1 MSDIKKLLE
10 QNKQWAA
17 DTVEQYPDFF
27 KELSEQQSP
36 KYLWIGCADSRV
48 PATQITN
55 LMPGEIFVHRNIA
68 NQVSST
74 DLSCMSVMQFAVEVL
89 KVEHIIV
96 CGHYGCGGVN
106 AALSNQ
112 QLGLIDSWL
121 TKIKDVYIQNETKFS
136 AISNDQER
144 SDLMCELNVK
154 AQVQSVCNTTIVQ
167 DAWKRGQKLSVHGWC
182 YSLNNG
188 HIRDLEVSVEDAS
201 NNHRVYQ
208 YTKDS

>member
-1 MSDIKKLLE
+1 MSDVKDLLS
-10 QNKQWAA
+10 QNRAWAA

-68 NQVSST
+68 NQVSTT
-74 DLSCMSVMQFAVEVL
+74 DLNCMSVLQFAVEVL

-112 QLGLIDSWL
+112 QLGLIDTWL
-121 TKIKDVYIQNETKFS
+121 TQIKDVYIKNETKFT
-136 AISNDQER
+136 AITDEQER

-154 AQVQSVCNTTIVQ
+154 DQVQTVCNTTIVQ

-182 YSLNNG
+182 YSLKNG
-188 HIRDLEVSVEDAS
+188 HITDLEVSTDNVK
-201 NNHRVYQ
+201 NNHKVYQ
-208 YTKDS
+208 YTADE

>member
-10 QNKQWAA
+10 QNRQWAA

-68 NQVSST
+68 NQVSTT
-74 DLSCMSVMQFAVEVL
+74 DLNCMSVLQFAVQVL
-89 KVEHIIV
+89 QVEHIIV

-112 QLGLIDSWL
+112 QLGLIDNWL
-121 TKIKDVYIQNETKFS
+121 TQIKDVYIKNETKFT
-136 AISNDQER
+136 AITNEQER

-154 AQVQSVCNTTIVQ
+154 DQVQTVCNTTIVQ

-182 YSLNNG
+182 YSLKDG
-188 HIRDLEVSVEDAS
+188 HIKDLEVSTDGAS
-201 NNHRVYQ
+201 NNHSVYQ
-208 YTKDS
+208 YQS

>member
-10 QNKQWAA
+10 QNRQWAA

-68 NQVSST
+68 NQVSTT
-74 DLSCMSVMQFAVEVL
+74 DLNCMSVLQFAVQVL
-89 KVEHIIV
+89 QVEHIIV

-112 QLGLIDSWL
+112 QLGLIDNWL
-121 TKIKDVYIQNETKFS
+121 TQIKDVYIKNETKFT
-136 AISNDQER
+136 AITNEQER

-154 AQVQSVCNTTIVQ
+154 DQVQTVCNTTIVQ

-182 YSLNNG
+182 YSLKDG
-188 HIRDLEVSVEDAS
+188 HIKDLEVSTDSVSS
-201 NNHRVYQ
+201 NHSVYQ
-208 YTKDS
+208 YQS

>member
-1 MSDIKKLLE
+1 MSDVKDLLS
-10 QNKQWAA
+10 QNRAWAA

-68 NQVSST
+68 NQVSTT
-74 DLSCMSVMQFAVEVL
+74 DLNCMSVLQFAVEVL

-112 QLGLIDSWL
+112 QLGLIDTWL
-121 TKIKDVYIQNETKFS
+121 TQIKDVYIKNETKFT
-136 AISNDQER
+136 AITDEQER

-154 AQVQSVCNTTIVQ
+154 DQVQTVCNTTIVQ

-182 YSLNNG
+182 YSLKNG
-188 HIRDLEVSVEDAS
+188 HITDLEVSTDNVK
-201 NNHRVYQ
+201 NNHKVYQ
-208 YTKDS
+208 YTTDE

>member
-10 QNKQWAA
+10 QNRQWAA

-68 NQVSST
+68 NQVSTT
-74 DLSCMSVMQFAVEVL
+74 DLNCMSVLQFAVQVL
-89 KVEHIIV
+89 QVEHIIV

-112 QLGLIDSWL
+112 QLGLIDNWL
-121 TKIKDVYIQNETKFS
+121 TQIKDVYIKNETKFT
-136 AISNDQER
+136 AITNEQER

-154 AQVQSVCNTTIVQ
+154 DQVQTVCNTTIVQ

-182 YSLNNG
+182 YSLKDG
-188 HIRDLEVSVEDAS
+188 HIKDLEVSTDSAS
-201 NNHRVYQ
+201 SNHSVYQ
-208 YTKDS
+208 YKS